1 MAGRLRVAM
10 FSPLPPLSSGIAD
23 YCVELLPHLSSRF
36 ELELFAEE
44 GSGLDAPLEWGD
56 VPIFPWRT
64 YAARQAERPFDAVIY
79 QLGNN
84 ADFHAGAY
92 STLLGTPGLV
102 VLHEIVLHHML
113 REMTLA
119 KGDAFGYLEEIRYA
133 AGKSG
138 QLLARGSLETGT
150 PLDAW
155 RYPLFERAV
164 DASLGVLVHSEG
176 ARRRLLAS
184 RPEAAVFRIP
194 FPWTPPPPLP
204 PREEVLARLG
214 LPADA
219 FVIASFGF
227 LTRSKR
233 LDVALRAFAALAR
246 EMPNAVLLAVGE
258 ISKDYD
264 LPTLIP
270 ADLTSRVRALGRVD
284 LDTFHAAMA
293 ATDVAINLRFPSGGE
308 TSATLMRLL
317 GLGRAVIVTDGGS
330 FTEIPDDAC
339 AKVPPDEGEGE
350 LLLEIL
356 RRLGQDEPLRLRM
369 GENARRFV
377 LAEHRI
383 EQTADA
389 YALAVLTLRSA
400 PRPPLPVPPL
410 APYPP
415 EEIGNDLI
423 AAVAADLVDLGGGE
437 RDGEILGELARELAE
452 LGWVERETYPN
463 T

>member
-1 MAGRLRVAM
+1 MAGRPRVAM

-23 YCVELLPHLSSRF
+23 YCVELLPLLSSRF

-44 GSGLDAPLEWGD
+44 GSRLDAPVEWGA
-56 VPIFPWRT
+56 VQVFPSRSF
-64 YAARQAERPFDAVIY
+64 AARRAERPFDAVIY

-84 ADFHAGAY
+84 ADFHSGAY
-92 STLLGTPGLV
+92 STLLEVPGIV

-119 KGDAFGYLEEIRYA
+119 KGDAEGYLEEIRYA

-138 QLLARGSLETGT
+138 ILLARGSLETGT

-155 RYPLFERAV
+155 RYPLFERVV
-164 DASLGVLVHSEG
+164 DASLGTLVHSEG
-176 ARRRLLAS
+176 ARRRVLAS

-204 PREEVLARLG
+204 PRGEVLERLG

-227 LTRSKR
+227 FTRSKR
-233 LDVALRAFAALAR
+233 LDVALRAFATLAR
-246 EMPNAVLLAVGE
+246 EEPNAVFLAVGE

-264 LPTLIP
+264 LAALVPPEL
-270 ADLTSRVRALGRVD
+270 ASRFRALGRVD
-284 LDTFHAAMA
+284 LDAFHAAMA
-293 ATDVAINLRFPSGGE
+293 ATDVAINLRYPSGGE

-330 FTEIPDDAC
+330 FTEIPDDSC
-339 AKVPPDEGEGE
+339 AKVPPDEREGK
-350 LLLEIL
+350 LLVEVL
-356 RRLGQDEPLRLRM
+356 RRLAADEPLRRAM

-383 EQTADA
+383 DRAADA
-389 YALAVLTLRSA
+389 YAEAVEALRSA
-400 PRPPLPVPPL
+400 PRPAPAVPPL
-410 APYPP
+410 APYPA
-415 EEIGNDLI
+415 EEVGNDLI
-423 AAVAADLVDLGGGE
+423 AAVAADWVDLGGGE
-437 RDGEILGELARELAE
+437 RDDELLGELARELAD
-452 LGWVERETYPN
+452 LGWVERKTYPN
-463 T
+463 A

>member
-1 MAGRLRVAM
+1 M

-44 GSGLDAPLEWGD
+44 GSRLDASAEWGA
-56 VPIFPWRT
+56 VQIFPWRAF
-64 YAARQAERPFDAVIY
+64 AARRAERPFDAVIY

-84 ADFHAGAY
+84 ADFHSGAY
-92 STLLGTPGLV
+92 STLLEVPGFV

-119 KGDAFGYLEEIRYA
+119 KGDAEGYLEEIRYA

-176 ARRRLLAS
+176 ARRRVLAS

-204 PREEVLARLG
+204 ARSEMLARLG
-214 LPADA
+214 LPSDA

-233 LDVALRAFAALAR
+233 LDVALRAFCTLAR
-246 EMPNAVLLAVGE
+246 ERPNALFLAVGE

-264 LPTLIP
+264 LPALVP
-270 ADLTSRVRALGRVD
+270 ADLASRVRPLGRVD

-293 ATDVAINLRFPSGGE
+293 ATDVAINLRYPSGGE

-317 GLGRAVIVTDGGS
+317 GLGRAVIVTEGGS
-330 FTEIPDDAC
+330 FDEIPDGAC
-339 AKVPPDEGEGE
+339 ARVPPDESEGE

-356 RRLGQDEPLRLRM
+356 RRLSADEPLRRAM

-377 LAEHRI
+377 TAEHRI

-389 YALAVLTLRSA
+389 YAQAIEALRSA
-400 PRPPLPVPPL
+400 PLPARAVPPL

-423 AAVAADLVDLGGGE
+423 ASVAADWVDLGGGE
-437 RDGEILGELARELAE
+437 RDSELLAELATELSE
-452 LGWVERETYPN
+452 LGWVEA
-463 T
+463 

>member
-1 MAGRLRVAM
+1 MAAGPRVAM
-10 FSPLPPLSSGIAD
+10 FSPLPPLASGIAD

-36 ELELFAEE
+36 DLELFAEE
-44 GSGLDAPLEWGD
+44 GSRLDAPAEWGG
-56 VPIFPWRT
+56 VPILPWRAF
-64 YAARQAERPFDAVIY
+64 AARRAERPFDAVIY

-84 ADFHAGAY
+84 GDFHSGAY
-92 STLLGTPGLV
+92 STLLEVPGIV

-119 KGDAFGYLEEIRYA
+119 QGDAERYLEEIRYA

-164 DASLGVLVHSEG
+164 DASLGLLVHSEG
-176 ARRRLLAS
+176 ARRRVLAS

-204 PREEVLARLG
+204 PRSEVLARLG

-219 FVIASFGF
+219 FVISSFGF

-233 LDVALRAFAALAR
+233 LDVALRAFATLAR
-246 EMPNAVLLAVGE
+246 ETPNAVFLAVGE

-264 LPTLIP
+264 LPALVP
-270 ADLTSRVRALGRVD
+270 ADLSSRVRALGRVD

-293 ATDVAINLRFPSGGE
+293 ATDVAINLRYPSGGE

-317 GLGRAVIVTDGGS
+317 GLGRAVIVTEGGS
-330 FTEIPDDAC
+330 FDEIPDDAC
-339 AKVPPDEGEGE
+339 AKVPPDESEGE

-356 RRLGQDEPLRLRM
+356 RRLAKDEPLRRAM

-383 EQTADA
+383 QQTADA
-389 YALAVLTLRSA
+389 YAQAVEALRAASHPA
-400 PRPPLPVPPL
+400 RAVPPL

-415 EEIGNDLI
+415 QEIGNDLI

-437 RDGEILGELARELAE
+437 RDEEVLGELARELAD
-452 LGWVERETYPN
+452 LGWVERSR
-463 T
+463 

>member
-1 MAGRLRVAM
+1 MAAGKRVAM

-23 YCVELLPHLSSRF
+23 YCVELLPHLSARF
-36 ELELFAEE
+36 DLELFAEE
-44 GSGLDAPLEWGD
+44 GSRLDAPAGADGVL
-56 VPIFPWRT
+56 IHPWR
-64 YAARQAERPFDAVIY
+64 AFASRHAERPFDAVIY

-84 ADFHAGAY
+84 GDFHAGAY
-92 STLLGTPGLV
+92 RTLFETPGIV

-119 KGDAFGYLEEIRYA
+119 KGDAEAYLEEIRYA

-138 QLLARGSLETGT
+138 MLLARGSLETGT

-155 RYPLFERAV
+155 RYPLFEKTV

-176 ARRRLLAS
+176 ARKRVLAS
-184 RPEAAVFRIP
+184 RLEAAVFRIP
-194 FPWTPPPPLP
+194 FPWTPAPPLP
-204 PREEVLARLG
+204 ARSEVLARLG

-233 LDVALRAFAALAR
+233 LDVALRAFATLAR
-246 EMPNAVLLAVGE
+246 ETPNAVFLAVGE

-264 LPTLIP
+264 LAALVP
-270 ADLTSRVRALGRVD
+270 ADLATRVRPLGRVD
-284 LDTFHAAMA
+284 LDTFHSAMA
-293 ATDVAINLRFPSGGE
+293 VTDVAINLRYPSGGE

-317 GLGRAVIVTDGGS
+317 GLARAVIVTDGGS

-339 AKVPPDEGEGE
+339 ARVPPDESEGE

-356 RRLGQDEPLRLRM
+356 RRLAKDEPLRRAM

-377 LAEHRI
+377 STEHRI

-389 YALAVLTLRSA
+389 YLQAVEGLHSA
-400 PRPPLPVPPL
+400 PRPARAVPPL
-410 APYPP
+410 APYPA

-437 RDGEILGELARELAE
+437 RDAEILAELALELAD
-452 LGWVERETYPN
+452 LGWVERGR
-463 T
+463 

>member
-1 MAGRLRVAM
+1 MAGRPRVAM
-10 FSPLPPLSSGIAD
+10 FSPLPTLSSGIAD
-23 YCVELLPHLSSRF
+23 YCVELQPHLSSRF

-44 GSGLDAPLEWGD
+44 GSRLDAPAETGGA
-56 VPIFPWRT
+56 PIFSWRAF
-64 YAARQAERPFDAVIY
+64 AARRAERPFDAVIY

-84 ADFHAGAY
+84 ADFHSGAY
-92 STLLGTPGLV
+92 STLLKVPGIV

-119 KGDAFGYLEEIRYA
+119 KGDAEGYLEEIRYA

-176 ARRRLLAS
+176 ARRRVLAS

-194 FPWTPPPPLP
+194 FPWTPPPLP
-204 PREEVLARLG
+204 SRSEVLARLG

-233 LDVALRAFAALAR
+233 LDVALRAFATLAR
-246 EMPNAVLLAVGE
+246 EAPNAVFLAVGE

-264 LPTLIP
+264 LPALVP
-270 ADLTSRVRALGRVD
+270 ADLAPRVRALGRVD

-293 ATDVAINLRFPSGGE
+293 ATDVAINLRYPSGGE

-317 GLGRAVIVTDGGS
+317 GLGRAVIVTEGGS
-330 FTEIPDDAC
+330 FSEIPDDAC
-339 AKVPPDEGEGE
+339 ARVPPDESEGE

-356 RRLGQDEPLRLRM
+356 RRLAKDEPLRRAM

-377 LAEHRI
+377 HAKHRI

-389 YALAVLTLRSA
+389 YAQAVEALRSA
-400 PRPPLPVPPL
+400 PRPARLVPPL
-410 APYPP
+410 APYPA
-415 EEIGNDLI
+415 EEVGNDLI
-423 AAVAADLVDLGGGE
+423 AAVAADWVDLGGGE
-437 RDGEILGELARELAE
+437 RDEAILGDLARELAD
-452 LGWVERETYPN
+452 LGWVEPRAIGPR
-463 T
+463 